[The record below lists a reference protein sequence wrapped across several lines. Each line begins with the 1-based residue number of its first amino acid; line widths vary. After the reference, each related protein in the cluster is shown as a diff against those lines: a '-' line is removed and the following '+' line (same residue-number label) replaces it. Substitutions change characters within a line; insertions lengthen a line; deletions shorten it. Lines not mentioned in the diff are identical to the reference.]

1 MELAV
6 KIHKCLKNGAGAH
19 ELLDTLCEITD
30 KNMLANINEF
40 FLETY
45 NLTPNELISEKY
57 QVEEVYAIDST
68 LKFIRHPNDKNK
80 RSRDKYYEKIGY
92 CCQC

>member
-6 KIHKCLKNGAGAH
+6 KIHKCLNNGAGAH
-19 ELLDTLCEITD
+19 ELLDMLCEIAD
-30 KNMLANINEF
+30 KNMLANINEY

-45 NLTPNELISEKY
+45 NFTPNELISEKY

-68 LKFIRHPNDKNK
+68 LKYIRHPNDKNK
-80 RSRDKYYEKIGY
+80 SSRDKYYEKIGY
-92 CCQC
+92 SCRC